1 MADWPDISGV
11 TAVEG
16 RPRLPRR
23 PAIVVR
29 TLAAAISGS
38 NGQTGASALTNRVAG
53 SRDSTRVAGLVGW
66 LVLSHVLAWHPKTGH
81 LTARPDTSLE
91 DLALRYAAW
100 VDSIPVPESLRSR
113 RQAYTR
119 AVVEGAR
126 EAGPLIPPPGA
137 FTTSKPGSPSVDN
150 SHSIPQTTEKINALL
165 DVLDGA
171 FLERGAVVRASLL
184 ALLGGRHVLLLGPP
198 GTAKSMLA
206 RALCDCF
213 SGETYFEYLLSRFTN
228 PDELFGPVSIPGLK
242 EEDYRRLTTG
252 YLPQASVAFLDEV
265 FKANSAIL
273 NSLLTLVNERV
284 FHHGRHRDP
293 VPLIGLI
300 GASNE
305 LPADDSL
312 GALFDRFLVRLSV
325 PPLAGRESFLAVA
338 TGAVTAPAIPEA
350 LRLTAHEREQIRT
363 AASQVTVPQSM
374 QDALVTLWTTAQER
388 EWPVSD
394 RRWRHAIDVLKVAA
408 ATAGRDALD
417 PLDLLLLEPML
428 APTPVLA
435 SQVREVLVT
444 LLGTRSVPS
453 HDLYVQWSLLAS
465 DRVAP
470 LGDEPVSVGLDGT
483 DWDTQRARRHASAT
497 RFLAHH
503 TAAVARLAADRS
515 RLDRAATA
523 HPWLVALPHRLL
535 AAHIQAA
542 RELVDILEV
551 AETYATGLS
560 SHDALAKMLVYTLPK
575 RPMRFFGNDVA
586 CVVSLNDGHLRT
598 GLTLAG
604 ERVGVDPA
612 SDDVAVIPSDTATF
626 LNWVEGAIS
635 TAQLAQNAPKWAAR
649 AATTALD
656 SVRRQLGRQAVPHP
670 PHLPRAPLETS

>member
-1 MADWPDISGV
+1 M
-11 TAVEG
+11 
-16 RPRLPRR
+16 
-23 PAIVVR
+23 VVR
-29 TLAAAISGS
+29 TLAAAVAKS
-38 NGQTGASALTNRVAG
+38 NGNTGASVLTDAVADQ
-53 SRDSTRVAGLVGW
+53 RDTTRIAGLIGW
-66 LVLSHVLAWHPKTGH
+66 LPLSHVLAWHPESGH

-91 DLALRYAAW
+91 DVALRYAAW
-100 VDSIPVPESLRSR
+100 IGSIRVPEDLRGR
-113 RQAYTR
+113 RDAYAQ
-119 AVVEGAR
+119 AVVDGAR
-126 EAGPLIPPPGA
+126 EQGPTAPPAGVFIPTGSHP
-137 FTTSKPGSPSVDN
+137 TSPSDN
-150 SHSIPQTTEKINALL
+150 STAPATTQKITALL
-165 DVLDGA
+165 DVLDNA

-206 RALCDCF
+206 RTLCDCF

-252 YLPQASVAFLDEV
+252 YLPQASVAFLDEI

-305 LPADDSL
+305 LPSDDSL

-325 PPLAGRESFLAVA
+325 PPLSGRESFLAVA
-338 TGAVTAPAIPEA
+338 TGTVKAPVIPEA
-350 LRLTAHEREQIRT
+350 LRLTAGERNSIRD
-363 AASQVTVPQSM
+363 AAANVTVPQSM

-408 ATAGRDALD
+408 ATAGRNQLD

-428 APTPVLA
+428 APTPFMA

-453 HDLYVQWSLLAS
+453 HDLYVQWSLLGS

-470 LGDEPVSVGLDGT
+470 LGDESVSVGNSGT
-483 DWDTQRARRHASAT
+483 TWDIQRKRRHASAT

-503 TAAVARLAADRS
+503 TAAVQRLAADRS
-515 RLDRAATA
+515 RLDRAAEA
-523 HPWLVALPHRLL
+523 HPWLQALPHRLL

-551 AETYATGLS
+551 AEVYERGLS
-560 SHDALAKMLVYTLPK
+560 SQEALAKMLIEALPK

-586 CVVSLNDGHLRT
+586 CVISLDGGQIRT

-612 SDDVAVIPSDTATF
+612 TDDVAVIPSHSAAF
-626 LNWVEGAIS
+626 LNWVDGVITTTQFAEK
-635 TAQLAQNAPKWAAR
+635 APTWAAR
-649 AATTALD
+649 SATTALD
-656 SVRRQLGRQAVPHP
+656 SVRRQLGRQAVPRP
-670 PHLPRAPLETS
+670 KLLPRAPLETS